1 MTQHNRETLLVLA
14 DRWDR
19 TGISAAK
26 QAASS
31 EVWYRD
37 ERCDL
42 AHAANCFTVAAA
54 LRARATLDLTGEKA

>member
-1 MTQHNRETLLVLA
+1 MTQHNRETLLALA

-31 EVWYRD
+31 ESRGHA
-37 ERCDL
+37 ETCDL
-42 AHAANCFTVAAA
+42 ARAANCFTVAAA
-54 LRARATLDLTGEKA
+54 LRAHAGEKA